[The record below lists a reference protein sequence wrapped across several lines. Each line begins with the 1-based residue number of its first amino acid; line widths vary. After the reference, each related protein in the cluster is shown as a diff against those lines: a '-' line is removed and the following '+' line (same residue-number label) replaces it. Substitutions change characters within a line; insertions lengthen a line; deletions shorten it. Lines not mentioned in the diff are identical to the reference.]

1 MADTPKNDGA
11 PAPTPDQEVRRLYE
25 EAESRVAK
33 AAERVVSR
41 DSFGEL
47 LAMVTENV
55 VALTRIGN
63 EAMDLVLRN
72 LRVASRQDINRLTRA
87 LGRTED
93 KLEQVL
99 QEVEELRDELGDGSK
114 NGTSRSRSGG
124 NSSRASSGRGSG
136 SGTRRRAPR
145 GAGRRQKKGA
155 PPRPQRRHLE
165 PCEQRERQRQR
176 HPPAHDATLLVVM
189 TPF

>member
-1 MADTPKNDGA
+1 MADTPKTDGA

-124 NSSRASSGRGSG
+124 NSSRESSGGGSGGG
-136 SGTRRRAPR
+136 SGTRRRTT
-145 GAGRRQKKGA
+145 RRSSSS
-155 PPRPQRRHLE
+155 
-165 PCEQRERQRQR
+165 
-176 HPPAHDATLLVVM
+176 
-189 TPF
+189 